1 MPFRG
6 RFFQATARSKWSVI
20 LEVPVVEPDPADIGF
35 KMLEGT

>member
-20 LEVPVVEPDPADIGF
+20 LEFPVVEPPRDIGF